1 MSPPISREVTQL
13 VQSLFEKRSLLE
25 RVRGQDGRL
34 AILKRI
40 AATREIRVVPNL
52 LPLMTTD
59 DALARQVARA
69 IAEVVRDVTPEQLS
83 WLDEQ
88 VRHNSYGHYWSD
100 AWYQLAPSAVPRLA
114 QRSEFDGADSI
125 SRASR

>member
-1 MSPPISREVTQL
+1 VSPPISREVTQL

-59 DALARQVARA
+59 DALARSGA
-69 IAEVVRDVTPEQLS
+69 
-83 WLDEQ
+83 
-88 VRHNSYGHYWSD
+88 GH
-100 AWYQLAPSAVPRLA
+100 RRG
-114 QRSEFDGADSI
+114 RS
-125 SRASR
+125 RRYP